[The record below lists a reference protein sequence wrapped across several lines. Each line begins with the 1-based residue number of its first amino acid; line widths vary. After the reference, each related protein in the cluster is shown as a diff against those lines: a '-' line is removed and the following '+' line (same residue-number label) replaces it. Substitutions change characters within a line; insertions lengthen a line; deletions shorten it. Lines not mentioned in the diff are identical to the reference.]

1 MGKSYLIKKNPD
13 KDYFFLDQTVH
24 LITIIVVIMIYFKI
38 NDYAPI
44 FDIKTRYVAM
54 ILGFIFCSKP
64 SNIIIKYL
72 LRAFDIK
79 TNNEEN
85 KLTIPNAGKLIG
97 ISERYLALILIIVGS
112 YEAVGLIIA
121 AKSVLRINSHQESE
135 YILVGTLLSFGIAI
149 FSGLIINYIS

>member
-1 MGKSYLIKKNPD
+1 
-13 KDYFFLDQTVH
+13 
-24 LITIIVVIMIYFKI
+24 
-38 NDYAPI
+38 
-44 FDIKTRYVAM
+44 
-54 ILGFIFCSKP
+54 
-64 SNIIIKYL
+64 